1 LLRSYAVPTYYCEK
15 PTTQAEQL
23 AAARANLFAS
33 ILYQPIAA
41 QAPALGPQR
50 TFSMAPVT
58 DTFMATLD
66 QEFLLDGPV
75 LRRLLPQL
83 VESDPEAAMVLV
95 AVAAKPPA
103 GMSPQQ
109 ADDWLQRWLK
119 AFRESTVG
127 GGNIAGN
134 ISASAE
140 AALRRH
146 WRLQAAKGFA
156 DLIAGNVQGKISL
169 GKNIH
174 VTTRR
179 IGKGG
184 QARGGARIIVR
195 LQGQPTQV
203 VQQLK
208 LPYVPKAG
216 GQFGVIKASPQD
228 VQRLKH
234 VAVAVADS
242 RVQANAVLRN
252 AGKFGGAALAFGPS
266 AAIDFYD
273 AYTKNNGASAVGK
286 DFALRSARSQSG
298 NIVAMGAGIVA
309 VAVVGTVG
317 APAVVLALATGIV
330 VQTVWGATGMDEAA
344 GNLVKG
350 WID

>member
-1 LLRSYAVPTYYCEK
+1 MSTSYCEK

-23 AAARANLFAS
+23 AAARVGLFEA

-41 QAPALGPQR
+41 QVPALGPQR
-50 TFSMAPVT
+50 TFCMAPVT
-58 DTFMATLD
+58 ETFMATLD
-66 QEFLLDGPV
+66 QDFVLDGPV
-75 LRRLLPQL
+75 LRKLLPQL
-83 VESDPEAAMVLV
+83 IESDPQGALALV
-95 AVAAKPPA
+95 AVASKPPS
-103 GMSPQQ
+103 GMSPQA
-109 ADDWLQRWLK
+109 ADEWLQRWLK
-119 AFRESTVG
+119 AFRESTTG
-127 GGNIAGN
+127 GGNVGGN
-134 ISASAE
+134 ISSSAE

-146 WRLQAAKGFA
+146 WRLQAAKGFD
-156 DLIAGNVQGKISL
+156 DLISGSVQGKIAL
-169 GKNIH
+169 GKNIS

-195 LQGQPTQV
+195 LTGQPTQV

-208 LPYVPKAG
+208 LPYIPKSG

-228 VQRLKH
+228 LQRLKH
-234 VAVAVADS
+234 VAVAVADA
-242 RVQANAVLRN
+242 RVQANTVLRS

-273 AYTKNNGASAVGK
+273 AYTGKNGAAAVGK

-309 VAVVGTVG
+309 VAVIGTVG
-317 APAVVLALATGIV
+317 APAVVLALATGII
-330 VQTVWGATGMDEAA
+330 VQTVWGATGMDDAA
-344 GNLVKG
+344 EDLVKG